1 MNNISPATLFT
12 IGFVIGFLICHL
24 FFKVRKVGTID
35 ISQYDDGSSW
45 KLSFDVDPDVIE
57 QMKEVSFEVR
67 VGSGY
72 SQK

>member
-1 MNNISPATLFT
+1 MNDISPATLF
-12 IGFVIGFLICHL
+12 VIGFIIGFIISYL